1 MCSQIFS
8 KATSVSAG
16 NFRAPTECVASFK
29 VLITGNLT
37 THDFFVKKFERAL
50 LQTVEFNRLR
60 RFGRLRDFSR
70 SCFSLACAARII
82 FLPKAGGQQRRFAGV
97 FDRRRR
103 ILYVWFG
110 RRSSSMDPD
119 DYDPIAAALKEDIG
133 KGDITTEF
141 FVPEALHASGRIV
154 AHEPAV
160 VAGTATAAE
169 IFRKIDPETNVQIV
183 RPDGEAVPPGDV
195 VIEVRGL
202 ARSILKAERVALNF
216 LQRLCGV
223 ATLTRQ
229 FVDAV
234 GNHPAK
240 ILDTRKTTPGLRA
253 LEKAAVVA
261 GGGVN
266 HRSGLFDM
274 VLVKDNHL
282 AALNGLSGFSDQ
294 IRRLRTERPNVRIE
308 VEADDLEQARAFVE
322 IDGIDV
328 ILLDNMVPAQIRE
341 ALALRKNNIK
351 FEASGGITL
360 KNVRRVAATGVDY
373 ISIGALTNA
382 ARAIDLGLEMNHVHG

>member
-1 MCSQIFS
+1 MS
-8 KATSVSAG
+8 
-16 NFRAPTECVASFK
+16 
-29 VLITGNLT
+29 
-37 THDFFVKKFERAL
+37 
-50 LQTVEFNRLR
+50 
-60 RFGRLRDFSR
+60 
-70 SCFSLACAARII
+70 
-82 FLPKAGGQQRRFAGV
+82 
-97 FDRRRR
+97 
-103 ILYVWFG
+103 
-110 RRSSSMDPD
+110 PD

-133 KGDITTEF
+133 NGDITTEF

-160 VAGTATAAE
+160 VAGTKTAAE
-169 IFRKIDPETNVQIV
+169 VFRKVDPATDVQIV
-183 RPDGEAVPPGDV
+183 RQDGEPVVAGDV
-195 VIEVRGL
+195 VIEVRGR

-216 LQRLCGV
+216 LQRLCGI

-240 ILDTRKTTPGLRA
+240 VLDTRKTTPGLRV

-282 AALNGLSGFSDQ
+282 AALGGLSGFADQ
-294 IRRLRTERPNVRIE
+294 IRRLRKARPNIRIE

-341 ALALRKNNIK
+341 ALALRRNNIK

-360 KNVRRVAATGVDY
+360 KNVRRIAATGVDY
-373 ISIGALTNA
+373 ISIGALTNT
-382 ARAIDLGLEMNHVHG
+382 ARAIDLGLELNHV

>member
-1 MCSQIFS
+1 
-8 KATSVSAG
+8 
-16 NFRAPTECVASFK
+16 
-29 VLITGNLT
+29 
-37 THDFFVKKFERAL
+37 
-50 LQTVEFNRLR
+50 
-60 RFGRLRDFSR
+60 
-70 SCFSLACAARII
+70 
-82 FLPKAGGQQRRFAGV
+82 
-97 FDRRRR
+97 
-103 ILYVWFG
+103 
-110 RRSSSMDPD
+110 MDPD
-119 DYDPIAAALKEDIG
+119 DYDLIAAALKEDIG

-141 FVPEALHASGRIV
+141 FVPETLHAGGRIV
-154 AHEPAV
+154 AHEPAI
-160 VAGTATAAE
+160 VAGTGTAAE
-169 IFRKIDPETNVQIV
+169 IFRKIDSATDVQIV
-183 RPDGEAVPPGDV
+183 RRDGEAVAAGDT

-216 LQRLCGV
+216 LQRLCGI

-240 ILDTRKTTPGLRA
+240 ILDTRKTTPGLRV

-282 AALNGLSGFSDQ
+282 AALGGLSGFADQ
-294 IRRLRTERPNVRIE
+294 IRRLRKERPNVRIE
-308 VEADDLEQARAFVE
+308 VEADDLEQTRAFVE

-328 ILLDNMVPAQIRE
+328 ILLDNMEPAQIRE
-341 ALALRKNNIK
+341 ALALRRNNIK

-360 KNVRRVAATGVDY
+360 KNVRRIAATGVDY

-382 ARAIDLGLEMNHVHG
+382 APAIDLGLEMTHVQG

>member
-1 MCSQIFS
+1 MS
-8 KATSVSAG
+8 
-16 NFRAPTECVASFK
+16 
-29 VLITGNLT
+29 
-37 THDFFVKKFERAL
+37 
-50 LQTVEFNRLR
+50 
-60 RFGRLRDFSR
+60 
-70 SCFSLACAARII
+70 
-82 FLPKAGGQQRRFAGV
+82 
-97 FDRRRR
+97 
-103 ILYVWFG
+103 
-110 RRSSSMDPD
+110 PD

-133 KGDITTEF
+133 NADITTEF
-141 FVPEALHASGRIV
+141 FVPEALHTSGRIV

-160 VAGTATAAE
+160 IAGTKTAAGV
-169 IFRKIDPETNVQIV
+169 FRKVDPATDVQIV
-183 RPDGEAVPPGDV
+183 RLDGEPVVPGDL

-216 LQRLCGV
+216 LQRLCGI

-240 ILDTRKTTPGLRA
+240 ILDTRKTTPGLRV

-282 AALNGLSGFSDQ
+282 AALRGLSGFADQ
-294 IRRLRTERPNVRIE
+294 IRRLRKARPNIRIE

-341 ALALRKNNIK
+341 ALALRRNNIK

-360 KNVRRVAATGVDY
+360 KNVRRIAATGVDY

-382 ARAIDLGLEMNHVHG
+382 ARAIDLGLEMNHV

>member
-1 MCSQIFS
+1 M
-8 KATSVSAG
+8 
-16 NFRAPTECVASFK
+16 
-29 VLITGNLT
+29 
-37 THDFFVKKFERAL
+37 
-50 LQTVEFNRLR
+50 
-60 RFGRLRDFSR
+60 
-70 SCFSLACAARII
+70 LACSIDAVGFYTYGAA
-82 FLPKAGGQQRRFAGV
+82 F
-97 FDRRRR
+97 
-103 ILYVWFG
+103 
-110 RRSSSMDPD
+110 SSMTPD
-119 DYDPIAAALKEDIG
+119 DFDPIAAALKEDIG

-160 VAGTATAAE
+160 VAGTGTAAE
-169 IFRKIDPETNVQIV
+169 IFRRIDPETDIQIV
-183 RPDGEAVPPGDV
+183 RPDGEAIVAGDI

-240 ILDTRKTTPGLRA
+240 ILDTRKTTPGLRM

-266 HRSGLFDM
+266 HRSGLYDM

-282 AALNGLSGFSDQ
+282 AALGGLSGFADQ
-294 IRRLRTERPNVRIE
+294 IRRLRKERPNIRIE
-308 VEADDLEQARAFVE
+308 VEADDLEQVRAFVE
-322 IDGIDV
+322 IEGIDA

-341 ALALRKNNIK
+341 ALALRRNNIK
-351 FEASGGITL
+351 FEASGGISL
-360 KNVRRVAATGVDY
+360 KTVRRIAATGVDY
-373 ISIGALTNA
+373 ISIGALTNSA
-382 ARAIDLGLEMNHVHG
+382 HAVDLGLEMSHVH

>member
-1 MCSQIFS
+1 
-8 KATSVSAG
+8 
-16 NFRAPTECVASFK
+16 
-29 VLITGNLT
+29 
-37 THDFFVKKFERAL
+37 
-50 LQTVEFNRLR
+50 
-60 RFGRLRDFSR
+60 
-70 SCFSLACAARII
+70 
-82 FLPKAGGQQRRFAGV
+82 
-97 FDRRRR
+97 
-103 ILYVWFG
+103 
-110 RRSSSMDPD
+110 MDPD
-119 DYDPIAAALKEDIG
+119 DYDPIAAALNEDIG
-133 KGDITTEF
+133 RGDITTEF

-154 AHEPAV
+154 AHESAV

-169 IFRKIDPETNVQIV
+169 IFRKIDPATDIQIV
-183 RPDGEAVPPGDV
+183 SPDGEAVVAGDI

-216 LQRLCGV
+216 LQRLCGI

-282 AALNGLSGFSDQ
+282 AALGGLSGFADQ
-294 IRRLRTERPNVRIE
+294 IRQLRKEQPNIRIE

-328 ILLDNMVPAQIRE
+328 ILLDNMEPAQIRE
-341 ALALRKNNIK
+341 ALALRRNNIK

-360 KNVRRVAATGVDY
+360 KNVRRIAATGVDY

-382 ARAIDLGLEMNHVHG
+382 APAIDLGLEMTHVQG

>member
-1 MCSQIFS
+1 
-8 KATSVSAG
+8 
-16 NFRAPTECVASFK
+16 
-29 VLITGNLT
+29 
-37 THDFFVKKFERAL
+37 
-50 LQTVEFNRLR
+50 
-60 RFGRLRDFSR
+60 
-70 SCFSLACAARII
+70 
-82 FLPKAGGQQRRFAGV
+82 
-97 FDRRRR
+97 
-103 ILYVWFG
+103 
-110 RRSSSMDPD
+110 MDPD

-160 VAGTATAAE
+160 VAGTGTAAE
-169 IFRKIDPETNVQIV
+169 IFRKIDPATDIQIV
-183 RPDGEAVPPGDV
+183 RPDREAVVAGDI

-216 LQRLCGV
+216 LQRLSGI

-282 AALNGLSGFSDQ
+282 AALGGLSGFADQ
-294 IRRLRTERPNVRIE
+294 IRRLRKERPNIRIE

-328 ILLDNMVPAQIRE
+328 ILLDNMEPAQIRE
-341 ALALRKNNIK
+341 ALALRRNNIK

-360 KNVRRVAATGVDY
+360 KNVRRIAATGVDY

-382 ARAIDLGLEMNHVHG
+382 APAIDLGLEMTHVQG